1 MAQDSTK
8 KRSPLWQQAYP
19 DDLRKR
25 EEALLRRRP
34 ENTKKDP
41 DERLAKIGLALSGG
55 GIRSGT
61 FAFGVIQALAARN
74 VLREIDVLSTVSG
87 GGYTGSLISRLYA
100 RTEVERAKDVEQA
113 IQPEGE
119 AQNAKGWIG
128 SGAVLRWLRENGRYM
143 APNGSGDLLLA
154 GAIILRNWLSIHVVL
169 ATLVLAAF
177 ALMQLVRNGLHA
189 ALSGQLD
196 PAILACFAG
205 AGPDGSMSMAGLE
218 ARLTCYLPLG
228 ESYLWWSPWLL
239 LPLLIF
245 VFWMVPFGWAY
256 WLASDYDENTSF
268 PQTTL
273 TRFCVCLYFLLLA
286 WLLVYAVLLAE
297 GVPRSVSVAGG
308 AVLVT
313 GLITMCILFYVVKAS
328 RFRNEDG
335 ALDDPQ
341 LRHWLSSKLKTAL
354 TWFGAALSLA
364 VIDTLGQTVYVV
376 WQNPEFSLG
385 GWLGALLG
393 GLIAVAAGARQI
405 ATYFP
410 GKAGATRIRPS
421 LNIVAMIVA
430 VLLVTGTLTA
440 LNAFSHGIA
449 WGFKYPYHVPEKLVA
464 APGPPR
470 ATAVTS
476 MQVCAPDALPC
487 SDSAK
492 LARLLCMDCAA
503 PGERNF
509 GVTAVVL
516 LFLVVVSLLFGQS
529 WPFLNNSTLLPL
541 YTARLTRAYL
551 GASNRHRIA
560 PHCPAPVAVT
570 QVHECDDMS
579 IEDRWWPRDKQDG
592 GQDADPFAKGAPLH
606 LVNVTINETL
616 SGVSRVQQN
625 DRKGV
630 GMAVGPAGISAGVR
644 HHVVFQG
651 WANSERGR
659 PAIVFP
665 ETTPECQP
673 FRMFAY
679 SIDGTAPNYT
689 GRSLTLGQWTG
700 ISGAAFSTG
709 LGSRTS
715 LGLSL
720 IAGFFNV
727 RLGLWWDSGVEPTN
741 RCGTATKGS
750 RQSERFFSWLLP
762 VQSFLVDEFL
772 SRFPG
777 VARRWWYLSDGGHFE
792 NTGAYELIRRRLP
805 LIVIVDAGADP
816 DYEYE
821 DLANLT
827 RKARLDFGAEIEFLD
842 DKALRWMRRNRRNM
856 ECLAHFGSLEV
867 LRRGP
872 SRAALAWVRYIDEP
886 DRKSL
891 IVYLKPT
898 LVGDEPPD
906 ITSYHATH
914 PVFPQQTTADL
925 FFDEAQWES
934 YRKLGHFITE
944 RVFADGFEPY
954 FGLLNSR
961 SPVPRD

>member
-1 MAQDSTK
+1 MAQKPTK
-8 KRSPLWQQAYP
+8 EHIPLLKEAYP
-19 DDLRKR
+19 DALRER
-25 EEALLRRRP
+25 EEALLGRRCKVKCASGKRCAKKRP
-34 ENTKKDP
+34 
-41 DERLAKIGLALSGG
+41 AKIGLALSGG
-55 GIRSGT
+55 GIRSAT
-61 FAFGVIQALAARN
+61 FAFGVIQALAACKAF
-74 VLREIDVLSTVSG
+74 REIDVLSTVSG
-87 GGYTGSLISRLYA
+87 GGYTGSLISRLFT
-100 RTEVERAKDVEQA
+100 RTEVESADDVEQA
-113 IQPEGE
+113 IQPAGGARGE
-119 AQNAKGWIG
+119 DQKAQPDKEMQGEDQASQSDCETRRKWIC

-154 GAIILRNWLSIHVVL
+154 GAIMLRNWFSIHVVL
-169 ATLVLAAF
+169 GTLMLTAF
-177 ALMQLVRNGLHA
+177 VAMQLVRNGLHA
-189 ALSGQLD
+189 WLPGKLD

-205 AGPDGSMSMAGLE
+205 AGSDGSMSMAGLE

-239 LPLLIF
+239 LPALIF
-245 VFWMVPFGWAY
+245 VVAVVPLGWVY
-256 WLASDYDENTSF
+256 WFRTDYSNEAG
-268 PQTTL
+268 
-273 TRFCVCLYFLLLA
+273 TRNGS
-286 WLLVYAVLLAE
+286 E
-297 GVPRSVSVAGG
+297 
-308 AVLVT
+308 
-313 GLITMCILFYVVKAS
+313 
-328 RFRNEDG
+328 
-335 ALDDPQ
+335 
-341 LRHWLSSKLKTAL
+341 LRHRLSSKLKTAL
-354 TWFGAALSLA
+354 LWLGATLGLA
-364 VIDTLGQTVYVV
+364 VIDTLGQTAYVI
-376 WQNPEFSLG
+376 WEDPAFSLG
-385 GWLGALLG
+385 GWLGTWLV
-393 GLIAVAAGARQI
+393 GLVTVAAGARQI
-405 ATYFP
+405 ATCFP

-421 LNIVAMIVA
+421 LNVLAMIAA
-430 VLLVTGTLTA
+430 VLLFTVTLTV
-440 LNAFSHGIA
+440 LNAVSHGVA

-464 APGPPR
+464 LSAPTDATTVALTQACAPGSSSC
-470 ATAVTS
+470 T
-476 MQVCAPDALPC
+476 
-487 SDSAK
+487 DSPK
-492 LARLLCMDCAA
+492 LNRLLCKDCTEL
-503 PGERNF
+503 GERNF
-509 GVTAVVL
+509 WTCVTAVVL
-516 LFLVVVSLLFGQS
+516 LFLVVVSLLFGQN

-570 QVHECDDMS
+570 QVHECDDML

-592 GQDADPFAKGAPLH
+592 GQDTDPFTKGAPLH

-630 GMAVGPAGISAGVR
+630 GMAVGPAGISAGIR
-644 HHVVFQG
+644 HHVVFQDQQCK
-651 WANSERGR
+651 RDK
-659 PAIVFP
+659 PAGKGKRRAKVFP
-665 ETTPECQP
+665 QKQLLDKSSNTFCRP

-679 SIDGTAPNYT
+679 KERYEGDEQEVWYT
-689 GRSLTLGQWTG
+689 GRSLSLGQWTG

-792 NTGAYELIRRRLP
+792 NTGAYELIRRRLR
-805 LIVIVDAGADP
+805 LIVIVDAAADP
-816 DYEYE
+816 DYAYE

-842 DKALRWMRRNRRNM
+842 AKALRWMRRNRRNM
-856 ECLAHFGSLEV
+856 GCLAHFGSLEM
-867 LRRGP
+867 LRRGRA
-872 SRAALAWVRYIDEP
+872 RAALAWVRYKDQPASE
-886 DRKSL
+886 SL
-891 IVYLKPT
+891 IVFVKPT

-906 ITSYHATH
+906 ITSYRATH
-914 PVFPQQTTADL
+914 PMFPQQTTADQ

-954 FGLLNSR
+954 FRLLNSR
-961 SPVPRD
+961 SPVPRG